1 MEDSDTRRA
10 VQCSAGIFVSPN
22 TLSFSSSLSHYSPY
36 LLHKL
41 THLLPKHSTLSHK
54 QNNLSF
60 LSFLLH
66 HTANNYF
73 QNFTFHFW
81 PEMQDIHSIC
91 GGDRRLRQHH
101 HHHHQPLKCPR
112 CDSLNTKFCYYNNY
126 NLSQPRHFCKNCRR
140 YWTKGGVLRNV
151 PVGGGCRKS
160 KRSNKPK
167 TTTATTTNNNNNP
180 SSSSQIAPA
189 TASTTPSAA
198 EPERNSNSHSSSE
211 SSTLTVTEAMSAP
224 TSNTL
229 SSNALFLDNVRESKL
244 FNASNPSLDGGAVF
258 SEIGN
263 FSSLIASNN
272 EALGFGFGNCSNNNS
287 NGNSN
292 ILDATPFRFGVTH
305 PQGNNNDQVQGAAGG
320 EQQQN
325 HQEFGTASFLDLT
338 APLEFSSLPQKSGGH
353 HHGGFGSLDW
363 QPGADQGLFDLP
375 NTVDQPYWTHSH
387 WSDQDNPSLFHL
399 P

>member
-1 MEDSDTRRA
+1 
-10 VQCSAGIFVSPN
+10 
-22 TLSFSSSLSHYSPY
+22 
-36 LLHKL
+36 
-41 THLLPKHSTLSHK
+41 
-54 QNNLSF
+54 
-60 LSFLLH
+60 
-66 HTANNYF
+66 
-73 QNFTFHFW
+73 
-81 PEMQDIHSIC
+81 MQDIHSIC
-91 GGDRRLRQHH
+91 GGDRRLRQH

-167 TTTATTTNNNNNP
+167 TTANNTNDSSSNNNNNP
-180 SSSSQIAPA
+180 SPSSQIAPA
-189 TASTTPSAA
+189 TASTTPSTA

-244 FNASNPSLDGGAVF
+244 FATANNPSLEGGGVF
-258 SEIGN
+258 SEIGS
-263 FSSLIASNN
+263 FSGLIASNN
-272 EALGFGFGNCSNNNS
+272 ESLGFGFGNCSNNNGNS
-287 NGNSN
+287 NSN
-292 ILDATPFRFGVTH
+292 ILDATTFRFGVTD
-305 PQGNNNDQVQGAAGG
+305 PQGNNNDEVQVAAGG

-325 HQEFGTASFLDLT
+325 HHQEFGTASFLDLT
-338 APLEFSSLPQKSGGH
+338 APVEFCSLAQKSG

-363 QPGADQGLFDLP
+363 QAGGDQGLFDLP
-375 NTVDQPYWTHSH
+375 NTIDQTYWSQSH

>member
-1 MEDSDTRRA
+1 
-10 VQCSAGIFVSPN
+10 
-22 TLSFSSSLSHYSPY
+22 
-36 LLHKL
+36 
-41 THLLPKHSTLSHK
+41 
-54 QNNLSF
+54 
-60 LSFLLH
+60 
-66 HTANNYF
+66 
-73 QNFTFHFW
+73 
-81 PEMQDIHSIC
+81 MQDIHSIC
-91 GGDRRLRQHH
+91 GGDRRLRQH

-167 TTTATTTNNNNNP
+167 TTAHNTNDSSSNNNNP
-180 SSSSQIAPA
+180 SPSSQIAPA
-189 TASTTPSAA
+189 NASTTPSAA
-198 EPERNSNSHSSSE
+198 ERERNSNSHSSSE

-244 FNASNPSLDGGAVF
+244 FANANNPSLEGGGVF
-258 SEIGN
+258 SEIGS
-263 FSSLIASNN
+263 FTGLIASNN
-272 EALGFGFGNCSNNNS
+272 EALGFGFGNCSNNNG
-287 NGNSN
+287 NGNSNSN
-292 ILDATPFRFGVTH
+292 ILDATTFRFGVTH
-305 PQGNNNDQVQGAAGG
+305 PQGNNNDEVQVAGGG

-325 HQEFGTASFLDLT
+325 HHEEFGTASFLDLT
-338 APLEFSSLPQKSGGH
+338 APVEFCSLAQKSGNE
-353 HHGGFGSLDW
+353 GGFGSLDW
-363 QPGADQGLFDLP
+363 QGGADQGLFDLP
-375 NTVDQPYWTHSH
+375 NSVDQTYWSHSH